1 MIAYLL
7 LVTLLVAL
15 VVSVVASA
23 TRDRRQSLEED
34 AQPAAKA
41 RQDALLEDLREL
53 EFDHETG
60 VVSEEEYRR
69 RRPELS
75 RQAVAAHERVEEL
88 QGPEPGRTD
97 APGRQTAAGSACTAC
112 GAPQREGAHFC
123 ARCGAP
129 VALAADPGA
138 AESRRKDG

>member
-34 AQPAAKA
+34 ALPAARA
-41 RQDALLEDLREL
+41 RQEALLEELREL
-53 EFDHETG
+53 EFDYETG

-69 RRPELS
+69 RRPKLAQ
-75 RQAVAAHERVEEL
+75 QAVEAHERLEEL
-88 QGPEPGRTD
+88 AGPSPDRP
-97 APGRQTAAGSACTAC
+97 AVAGAEAGAGGACTSC
-112 GAPQREGAHFC
+112 GAPLREGAHFC

-129 VALAADPGA
+129 VAGA
-138 AESRRKDG
+138 AGAGDSGRRRKGG